1 MAEEESAQEK
11 TEEPTAKKLQK
22 SKDDGQIAR
31 SRELNTLLVLMAG
44 SFGLLFFGA
53 SFFEGGL
60 QLFRYNFIIDRETLF
75 DTNQLSI
82 HFSKSGIDAIKITLP
97 FFLFTLLAAFV
108 GPLFMGGMLVSPQ
121 AMAPKWSRMSF
132 VKGLKRMFS
141 LQALMELVKA
151 LAKFLVVAAAAV
163 TILLVN
169 MPTIELLGQ
178 QSVDVAIPTAAYML
192 IISFLLMSLSILIIA
207 IADVP
212 FQIYDHAEKLK
223 MTRQEVKDEMKN
235 TDGKPEVKSRI
246 RQIQQDMAR
255 GRMMTEVP
263 DADVVITNPTHFAIA
278 LKYDTVEMGS
288 PKLVAKG
295 VDNVA
300 SLIRD
305 VAKANNI
312 PIVSYPILAR
322 SLYYSTE
329 IGQYIPKGLY
339 VAVAKI
345 LAYVFQLKQFQNGG
359 GVPPTAI
366 HSLNIPKEFV
376 DLANRGL

>member
-1 MAEEESAQEK
+1 MAEEDSAQEK
-11 TEEPTAKKLQK
+11 TEEPTAKKLEK
-22 SKDDGQIAR
+22 AKDDGQIAR
-31 SRELNTLLVLMAG
+31 SKELNTLLVLIAG

-53 SFFEGGL
+53 NFFEGGVE
-60 QLFRYNFIIDRETLF
+60 LFRYNFILDRETLY
-75 DTNQLSI
+75 DTNQLGI
-82 HFSKSGIDAIKITLP
+82 HFTRSGLDAIKVTIP
-97 FFLFTLLAAFV
+97 FFLLTLLAAFI
-108 GPLFMGGMLVSPQ
+108 GPLSMGGMLVSPQ
-121 AMAPKWSRMSF
+121 AMAPKLSRMSF
-132 VKGLKRMFS
+132 PKGLKRMFS
-141 LQALMELVKA
+141 LQALMELAKA
-151 LAKFLVVAAAAV
+151 LGKFLVVASAAV
-163 TILLVN
+163 TILLAN

-178 QSVDVAIPTAAYML
+178 QSIDVAIPTAAYTL

-207 IADVP
+207 IIDVP

-235 TDGKPEVKSRI
+235 TEGKPEVKSRI
-246 RQIQQDMAR
+246 RQVQQEMAR
-255 GRMMTEVP
+255 GRMMNEVP
-263 DADVVITNPTHFAIA
+263 DADVIITNPTHFAIA
-278 LKYDTVEMGS
+278 LKYDAAGMGS

-300 SLIRD
+300 SLIRE

-359 GVPPTAI
+359 GVPPTEI
-366 HSLNIPKEFV
+366 SSLSIPKEFV